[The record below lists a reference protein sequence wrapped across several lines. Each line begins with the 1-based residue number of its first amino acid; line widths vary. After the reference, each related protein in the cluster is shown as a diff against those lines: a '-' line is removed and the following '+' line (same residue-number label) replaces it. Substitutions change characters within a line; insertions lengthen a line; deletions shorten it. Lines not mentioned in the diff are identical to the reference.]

1 MNEQE
6 KIWFEALT
14 KDREENARTLEKPSM
29 RGVRDGV
36 VEKYSDQA
44 HFVYELLQNADDA
57 GATIARFTLEQS
69 RLIFSH
75 NGSRHFSLTDP
86 AKEGEEEGA
95 IGDINAITSIGNSS
109 KKKESNKIGKFGV
122 GFKAV
127 FQYTNEPHVY
137 DKNFCF
143 KIERFF
149 VPVLLEN
156 DFPGRRPEDTLFVF
170 PFDLPDR
177 NQDEAYDDIS
187 EKLRNLSFPLL
198 FLSHLESIELEFG
211 QTIGKYEK
219 RIEQTR
225 QFDNV
230 TAELVCLT
238 QNDGGEDEEKRLWL
252 FSRTGR
258 NEPPLPRELA
268 DHPDIQISRT
278 GGDEVTCSVGFFLD
292 EQEELTPVTNLPA
305 FCFFPTKETTGLNF
319 IIHAPFLLTDS
330 RENIRA
336 GDKHNR
342 DMIARLAELAA
353 DAIFYLKE
361 IGEET
366 SQRLI
371 DDRILDII
379 PYDPNDFSDI
389 DDRSRISFLPFHD
402 SIREL
407 FEQEEIIP
415 TRDGYTTAANAYW
428 ASVQKL
434 TDLFSDKQLGAI
446 CENKDAHWAFTS
458 LGRDATQGALH
469 EYIDSLVHTFVDEDA
484 IIKGRTGEQFYD
496 RARGAWRSHKK
507 VKGITPQFIEAQDFS
522 WLHEFYAWL
531 HESKPRTDAARN
543 KPIFL
548 NQKGEVVS
556 AVDETEQPTL
566 FLPSKEMD
574 ENVGDYN
581 FIHPSLLENEK
592 TRDFI
597 QSIGIKEPSLSDYIH
612 NVILP
617 QYKDG
622 EKVDTDPHFKLFFK
636 HYCEASAEEREE
648 LVRQIRNCEFL
659 TYYDKN
665 DQQAYRGAAD
675 TMYIPRPELLEW
687 FETKPSTRFIAL
699 DEYKQMVGQERER
712 QLFSFLDELGVNKKV
727 SLVVVNINTE
737 QAKADILAENNCS
750 ATDYKKLEQH
760 NFYQGKDHE
769 WKEWVIDGCREIV
782 KRIEDV
788 GDREKSLLLWK
799 MLTSFIDTKGHPSKW
814 LFRSHTWFFYKEKE
828 NINYQCHDA
837 KLLKQSAWLLNK
849 EDEYIT
855 PDKMT
860 KSSLSEGYDTR
871 SESARTLME
880 FLGVQDENSE
890 YANLSDSARKRID
903 LAKKIECVAKNLG
916 VTVEEFLQKIEEQ
929 EEKNKRKAAAQSGEN
944 QHAGSD
950 AKPEGAWDD
959 DADLDEIVQDGAED
973 VDTPEDGADTS
984 GGASPDIKRP
994 PRKLND
1000 GETSV
1005 IKNIVRHVKKTPQIP
1020 EEDSSVDAEAEDDD
1034 ADQDEYTPR
1043 AIDYEQRIRRA
1054 EDKSAADIHKI
1065 VRLDELQKR
1074 AQEANEY
1081 SYAWFKA
1088 LLEMEC
1094 LNSEEQ
1100 NGSKEISIIF
1110 AKVERE
1116 PDAQRTL
1123 VLKHPS
1129 RNIPPAVE
1137 ELDDFPLVLHMANG
1151 EEKKLM
1157 VEAASVKSSYTLHVK
1172 LKSASDIAKIDF
1184 PSVRETAINI
1194 QSPVFLTKA
1203 LRDQFEALGR
1213 NEALGL
1219 EDDFDMRANLC
1230 KNIEFVFGP
1239 PGTGKTTHLARNVLL
1254 PLMQDGVDCKVLVL
1268 APTNKAADVLAHRIM
1283 EEAGDVDS
1291 CRQWL
1296 VRFGTTPDEK
1306 SGLTSVYKDRSFN
1319 ILAQRRSVVVT
1330 TMARFAYDGFTQ
1342 ANGKPYLRD
1351 IEWDYIVI
1359 DEASMIPIANIIYPL
1374 YKQKPQK
1381 FIIAGDPFQ
1390 IEPITSAA
1398 LWKDKNIY
1406 TMVGLDTADSFENP
1420 QTKPH
1425 DYKVERLETQYRSIP
1440 EIGKVFSDFA
1450 YNKILRHNRT
1460 SASQKPLNLGENFG
1474 IKPLN
1479 LIKFPVSRYESIYRA
1494 KRLQRS
1500 SSYQIYAAL
1509 FTYEYVLHL
1518 AREIAAHNPESSFT
1532 MGVIAPY
1539 RAQAD
1544 LIDKLLTS
1552 AQLPKGIQVQAG
1564 TIHGFQGDECDI
1576 IFAVFNTP
1584 PTITSSNDMFLNKRN
1599 IINVA
1604 ISRARDYLFIV
1615 MPDDETKGIENLK
1628 LVKRVESLAKGTDAC
1643 AEFAASDLEMLMF
1656 GEANYLEH
1664 NTFSTSH
1671 QSVNV
1676 YGLPEMRYEVRAEDS
1691 AVDIQIHHQAQQMR
1705 S

>member
-14 KDREENARTLEKPSM
+14 KDRAESAHTFEKPSM
-29 RGVRDGV
+29 RGAKDGV

-57 GATIARFTLEQS
+57 GATLARFTLDQE
-69 RLIFSH
+69 RLVFSH
-75 NGSRHFSLTDP
+75 NGSRHFTLTDP
-86 AKEGEEEGA
+86 AKEGEGA
-95 IGDINAITSIGNSS
+95 VGDINAITSIGNSS
-109 KKKESNKIGKFGV
+109 KKGETNKIGKFGV

-127 FQYTNEPHVY
+127 FQYTTEPHIY
-137 DKNFCF
+137 DRDFRF

-156 DFPGRRPEDTLFVF
+156 DFPKRNPEDTLFVF
-170 PFDLPDR
+170 PFNHPER
-177 NQDEAYDDIS
+177 NATEAHDDIS

-198 FLSHLESIELEFG
+198 FLSHLKRIDLEFSETVG
-211 QTIGKYEK
+211 RYEK

-225 QFDNV
+225 HFDNV

-238 QNDGGEDEEKRLWL
+238 QNYGGEDEKKRLWL

-258 NEPPLPRELA
+258 NEPSLPRELA
-268 DHPDIQISRT
+268 VHPDIQIPRAD
-278 GGDEVTCSVGFFLD
+278 GDEVTCSVGFFLD
-292 EQEELTPVTNLPA
+292 EQEELTPVANLPA
-305 FCFFPTKETTGLNF
+305 FCFFPTKESTGLNF
-319 IIHAPFLLTDS
+319 IIHAPFLSTDS
-330 RENIRA
+330 REGIHA
-336 GDKHNR
+336 GNQHNR
-342 DMIARLAELAA
+342 DMVENLARLAA
-353 DAIFYLKE
+353 DAIFYLKK
-361 IGEET
+361 IGEEA

-371 DDRILDII
+371 DDSILDII
-379 PYDPNDFSDI
+379 PYDPGKFSDI
-389 DDRSRISFLPFHD
+389 DNRSQISFLPFYN
-402 SIREL
+402 SIHEL
-407 FEQEEIIP
+407 FKQGEIIP

-434 TDLFSDKQLGAI
+434 TDLFSDQQLGAI
-446 CENKDAHWAFTS
+446 CENEDAHWVFTS
-458 LGRDATQGALH
+458 LGREATGRKLR
-469 EYIDSLVHTFVDEDA
+469 EYIDSLVQTFVDEDA
-484 IIKGRTGEQFYD
+484 IIKGRTGGQFYD
-496 RARGAWRSHKK
+496 LTRGALRSHKK

-592 TRDFI
+592 TRNFI
-597 QSIGIKEPSLSDYIH
+597 QSVGIKEPSLWGYIY
-612 NVILP
+612 NIVLP
-617 QYKDG
+617 QYRDNDGKDM
-622 EKVDTDPHFKLFFK
+622 DRDRHFKLFFK
-636 HYCEASAEEREE
+636 LYCEGTKQEADD
-648 LVRQIRNCEFL
+648 LIRNIKNCAFL
-659 TYYDKN
+659 TYYDENK
-665 DQQAYRGAAD
+665 QQTCHD
-675 TMYIPRPELLEW
+675 TASKLYLPTPELQKW
-687 FETKPSTRFIAL
+687 FETKPDTRFLDFDKYLKIA
-699 DEYKQMVGQERER
+699 G
-712 QLFSFLDELGVNKKV
+712 
-727 SLVVVNINTE
+727 
-737 QAKADILAENNCS
+737 
-750 ATDYKKLEQH
+750 
-760 NFYQGKDHE
+760 
-769 WKEWVIDGCREIV
+769 
-782 KRIEDV
+782 
-788 GDREKSLLLWK
+788 
-799 MLTSFIDTKGHPSKW
+799 
-814 LFRSHTWFFYKEKE
+814 KEKE
-828 NINYQCHDA
+828 EQLRSFFLNLGANDEVVLVTVPIDRHSSQREDLPNPYSTRHTEWEEDILDGCQEIVEHIAITQDKKKSFLVWENLLRIFSQKYYIKPIIGKCKYFYYHDNVQYFA
-837 KLLKQSAWLLNK
+837 SSNEVLLKQSAWLVNSDGEFVSPSQL
-849 EDEYIT
+849 T
-855 PDKMT
+855 RQ
-860 KSSLSEGYDTR
+860 SLAGEYDTQTDAASKLLDFLDVAEGEYPEADR
-871 SESARTLME
+871 LTDEERKLIERGKSISDDEWQE
-880 FLGVQDENSE
+880 FQE
-890 YANLSDSARKRID
+890 YK
-903 LAKKIECVAKNLG
+903 
-916 VTVEEFLQKIEEQ
+916 
-929 EEKNKRKAAAQSGEN
+929 KRKQQKNTQDGKGIKPN
-944 QHAGSD
+944 D
-950 AKPEGAWDD
+950 APDPEEDRND
-959 DADLDEIVQDGAED
+959 DAELNEIVQGGTED
-973 VDTPEDGADTS
+973 EDAPEDGGDALP
-984 GGASPDIKRP
+984 GIQRRL

-1000 GETSV
+1000 GETSA
-1005 IKNIVRHVKKTPQIP
+1005 IRRIVRRVKEMPQN
-1020 EEDSSVDAEAEDDD
+1020 AEATSSIEEVEDDD
-1034 ADQDEYTPR
+1034 ADQDVYTPR
-1043 AIDYEQRIRRA
+1043 AVDYKQRIRRA

-1074 AQEANEY
+1074 AQEANDY

-1172 LKSASDIAKIDF
+1172 LKSASDIAKIDCS
-1184 PSVRETAINI
+1184 SVRETAINI
-1194 QSPVFLTKA
+1194 QSPAFLTKA
-1203 LRDQFEALGR
+1203 LRDQFEALG
-1213 NEALGL
+1213 L
-1219 EDDFDMRANLC
+1219 EDSFDMQANLC
-1230 KNIEFVFGP
+1230 ENIEFVFGP
-1239 PGTGKTTHLARNVLL
+1239 PGTGKTTHLAKNVLL
-1254 PLMQDGVDCKVLVL
+1254 PLMQNGANCKALVL

-1291 CRQWL
+1291 YRQWL

-1306 SGLTSVYKDRSFN
+1306 SGLASVYKDRAFN
-1319 ILAQRRSVVVT
+1319 IHGQRRSVVVT

-1342 ANGKPYLRD
+1342 SARQPYLRN

-1390 IEPITSAA
+1390 IEPIASAD
-1398 LWKDKNIY
+1398 LWKDENIY
-1406 TMVGLDTADSFENP
+1406 KMVGLNTADSFKNP
-1420 QTKPH
+1420 QTKPY

-1440 EIGKVFSDFA
+1440 EIGQVFSEFA
-1450 YNKILRHNRT
+1450 YNGILQHNRP
-1460 SASQKPLNLGENFG
+1460 SASQKPLNLGDGCG
-1474 IKPLN
+1474 IKALN
-1479 LIKFPVSRYESIYRA
+1479 IIKFPVSRYESIYRA

-1544 LIDKLLTS
+1544 LIDKLLAS

-1576 IFAVFNTP
+1576 VFAVFNTP

-1615 MPDDETKGIENLK
+1615 MPDDETKGIGNLEQ
-1628 LVKRVESLAKGTDAC
+1628 VKRVESLAKDTDAC

-1656 GEANYLEH
+1656 GDEKYLEH

-1676 YGLPEMRYEVRAEDS
+1676 YGLPDMRYEVRAEDS

-1705 S
+1705 ST

>member
-6 KIWFEALT
+6 KSWFKALQERRT
-14 KDREENARTLEKPSM
+14 KLADALDDPAAS
-29 RGVRDGV
+29 GVINSV

-57 GATIARFTLEQS
+57 GATLARFTLEQS

-75 NGSRHFSLTDP
+75 NGSRHFTLTDP
-86 AKEGEEEGA
+86 AKEGEEA
-95 IGDINAITSIGNSS
+95 VGDINAITSIGNSS
-109 KKKESNKIGKFGV
+109 KGSETQKIGKFGV

-127 FQYTNEPHVY
+127 SRYTTTPHVY
-137 DKNFCF
+137 DRDFRF
-143 KIERFF
+143 KVERLL
-149 VPVLLEN
+149 VPVLLDE
-156 DFPGRRPEDTLFVF
+156 DFPGRKPNDTLFVF
-170 PFDLPDR
+170 PFDRPER
-177 NQDEAYDDIS
+177 NAAEACENILK
-187 EKLRNLSFPLL
+187 KLRNLSFPLL
-198 FLSHLESIELEFG
+198 FLSHL
-211 QTIGKYEK
+211 K
-219 RIEQTR
+219 RIEFKFNGTGGLYGIER
-225 QFDNV
+225 GCRHQFEDV
-230 TAELVCLT
+230 TAEQVCLT
-238 QNDGGEDEEKRLWL
+238 QNDGKEDKKERLWL
-252 FSRTGR
+252 FSK
-258 NEPPLPRELA
+258 ES
-268 DHPDIQISRT
+268 Q
-278 GGDEVTCSVGFFLD
+278 DEYKCSVGFFLD

-330 RENIRA
+330 REGIRA
-336 GDKHNR
+336 DDQHNR
-342 DMIARLAELAA
+342 DMVENLAGLAA

-407 FEQEEIIP
+407 FEQKEIIP

-434 TDLFSDKQLGAI
+434 TDLFSDQQLGAI
-446 CENKDAHWAFTS
+446 CENEDAHWAFTS

-484 IIKGRTGEQFYD
+484 IIKGRTGEPFYD

-597 QSIGIKEPSLSDYIH
+597 QSIGIKEPSLWGYIY
-612 NVILP
+612 NIVLR
-617 QYKDG
+617 QYRDDDGKDL
-622 EKVDTDPHFKLFFK
+622 DTDRHFKLFFK
-636 HYCEASAEEREE
+636 LYCEGTKQEADD
-648 LVRQIRNCEFL
+648 LIRNIKNCAFL
-659 TYYDKN
+659 TYYDENK
-665 DQQAYRGAAD
+665 QQTYHD
-675 TMYIPRPELLEW
+675 TASKLYLPTPELRKW
-687 FETKPSTRFIAL
+687 FETKPDTRFL
-699 DEYKQMVGQERER
+699 DFDEYLKAAGKEKEE
-712 QLFSFLDELGVNKKV
+712 QLRSFFLSLGVNDE
-727 SLVVVNINTE
+727 VVIVTVPIDRHSSQREDLPNPYSTRPTE
-737 QAKADILAENNCS
+737 WEESIL
-750 ATDYKKLEQH
+750 
-760 NFYQGKDHE
+760 
-769 WKEWVIDGCREIV
+769 DGCQEIV
-782 KRIEDV
+782 
-788 GDREKSLLLWK
+788 
-799 MLTSFIDTKGHPSKW
+799 
-814 LFRSHTWFFYKEKE
+814 E
-828 NINYQCHDA
+828 NIVATQDKKKSFLVWENLLYVFSQRYCIKPIIGECKYFYYHDKVQYFA
-837 KLLKQSAWLLNK
+837 SSNEVLLKQSAWLVNSDGKFVSPSQL
-849 EDEYIT
+849 T
-855 PDKMT
+855 RQ
-860 KSSLSEGYDTR
+860 SLSGEYDT
-871 SESARTLME
+871 STDAANKLLD
-880 FLGVQDENSE
+880 FLGVAEGEKPEADRLTDEERKLIERGKSISDDEWQEFQEYKKRKRHQDEWQQ
-890 YANLSDSARKRID
+890 
-903 LAKKIECVAKNLG
+903 KNTQDG
-916 VTVEEFLQKIEEQ
+916 KVIKPNDAPDPEEDW
-929 EEKNKRKAAAQSGEN
+929 N
-944 QHAGSD
+944 
-950 AKPEGAWDD
+950 D
-959 DADLDEIVQDGAED
+959 DAELDEIVQDGTED
-973 VDTPEDGADTS
+973 VDTPEDGAGTS
-984 GGASPDIKRP
+984 GTPHPGT
-994 PRKLND
+994 LND
-1000 GETSV
+1000 GERSA
-1005 IKNIVRHVKKTPQIP
+1005 IRRIVRRVKATPQNADGASI
-1020 EEDSSVDAEAEDDD
+1020 EEVEDDD
-1034 ADQDEYTPR
+1034 ADQDVYTPR
-1043 AIDYEQRIRRA
+1043 AVDYKQRIRRA

-1074 AQEANEY
+1074 AQEAKDY

-1100 NGSKEISIIF
+1100 DGSKKISISF

-1116 PDAQRTL
+1116 PNAQRTL

-1137 ELDDFPLVLHMANG
+1137 ELDDFPLDLYMANG
-1151 EEKKLM
+1151 EKKRLM
-1157 VEAASVKSSYTLHVK
+1157 VEATSVKSSYTLHVK
-1172 LKSASDIAKIDF
+1172 VKSASDIAKIDF
-1184 PSVRETAINI
+1184 SSVQEATINVE
-1194 QSPVFLTKA
+1194 SPAFLIKA
-1203 LRDQFEALGR
+1203 LRERFEELGR
-1213 NEALGL
+1213 EDEELRL
-1219 EDDFDMRANLC
+1219 EDDFNMQANLC
-1230 KNIEFVFGP
+1230 ENIEFVFGP

-1254 PLMQDGVDCKVLVL
+1254 PLMQGSVDCKVLVL

-1406 TMVGLDTADSFENP
+1406 TMVGLDTADSFKNP

-1494 KRLQRS
+1494 KRLQGS

-1544 LIDKLLTS
+1544 LIDKLLAS